1 MPIKIAYGSPAH
13 NFVKT
18 QIVQRK
24 KLSEKKMSEF
34 HKQWNDAEDS
44 MRAYIHERDL
54 DKKRKTNKQYAGE
67 VDYVTLEVPY
77 TYAIIMTAHTYYS
90 SVMLS
95 RAPLWQFTARHGE
108 GQDSVMAV
116 EAVMDYQSK
125 VGNHLPVLYNWLYD
139 LARYSLGVVGCYW
152 DEEEKVVT
160 TMKEVQNSIMGIPF
174 GGMKKVETQEI
185 VKGYCGNKLYNTR
198 VYDFF
203 PDPRVPI
210 WRFQEGEFCI
220 RQTIEGYHNL
230 ISGQQADP
238 DRYFNL
244 EKLKDLIK
252 SDNGEYVDGS
262 PQVNMPMK
270 PGEDAQ
276 APGAGYCNITEAY
289 VRLIPSMWK
298 LGSSNR
304 QEIWCFELANSEVII
319 SARPLGLYHD
329 RFPFA
334 VLEGNFGSEEFAKFG
349 MLEVIRPM
357 TDILT
362 WLVNSHFYNVRKI
375 LNNQLIVDPSRIV
388 MKDLTG
394 KDSRIIR
401 LRPEA
406 YGQDVRSFVTQLQQV
421 DITKQHMTDVNMVEG
436 LIQRV
441 SAVVDNVMG
450 TPQRGGRK
458 TATEVRDASG
468 WSISRLK
475 TPVEYNSSL
484 GFDPLS
490 QMMLS
495 NTQQLL
501 QVERKYAIAGN
512 TLDQAQAFLDVNSQR
527 IAGCYDFVPVEG
539 TMPVD
544 RLAQANF
551 WKELIVQMARS
562 PQLAMQWDLNAMIA
576 HTMKMQGE
584 RNIDRFKIKMGSP
597 EQLQQQAAAGNVI
610 PLPGAGN
617 GTGSPRAT
625 RGERATAGSSG
636 GTI

>member
-1 MPIKIAYGSPAH
+1 MPVKIAYGSPAH
-13 NFVKT
+13 EFIKG
-18 QIVQRK
+18 QLLRRRQ
-24 KLSEKKMSEF
+24 LSQEKMKEF

-44 MRAYIHERDL
+44 MRAYIKEKDI
-54 DKKRKTNKQYAGE
+54 DKKRKNAKTYNGE
-67 VDYVTLEVPY
+67 VDYVTMEVPY
-77 TYAIIMTAHTYYS
+77 TYAIVMTAHTYYS
-90 SVMLS
+90 SVMLG

-125 VGNHLPVLYNWLYD
+125 VGGHLPVMYNWLYD

-160 TMKEVQNSIMGIPF
+160 TTQEVQNTILGVPF

-185 VKGYCGNKLYNTR
+185 IKGYCGNRLYNVR

-220 RQTIEGYHNL
+220 RKTIEGYHNL
-230 ISGQQADP
+230 VAGQQADP

-244 EKLKDLIK
+244 DKLQEVIK
-252 SDNGEYVDGS
+252 ANAQNQNEGS
-262 PQVNMPMK
+262 PNVNLPMQ
-270 PGEDAQ
+270 PGEEVQ
-276 APGAGYCNITEAY
+276 APGVGYCTITEAY
-289 VRLIPSMWK
+289 VRIIPSMWK
-298 LGSSNR
+298 LGDSKR
-304 QEIWCFELANSEVII
+304 MEVWCFELANDSVII
-319 SARPLGLYHD
+319 SARPLGLHHD
-329 RFPFA
+329 RFPMA

-362 WLVNSHFYNVRKI
+362 WLVNSHFYNVRKV
-375 LNNQLIVDPSRIV
+375 LNNQLIVDPSRVV
-388 MKDLTG
+388 MKDLTA
-394 KDSRIIR
+394 KDQRIIR

-406 YGQDVRSFVTQLQQV
+406 YGQDVRAFVYQLQQA
-421 DITKQHMTDVNMVEG
+421 DITRQHMGDISMVEG

-475 TPVEYNSSL
+475 TPVEYNSAL

-501 QVERKYAIAGN
+501 SIDRKYAIAGN
-512 TLDQAQAFLDVNSQR
+512 TLDNAQAFLDVNSQK
-527 IAGCYDFVPVEG
+527 IAGFYDFVPVEG
-539 TMPVD
+539 SMPVD

-551 WKELIVQMARS
+551 WKELLMQLARS
-562 PQLAMQWDLNAMIA
+562 PQLMASWDLNAMLA

-584 RNIDRFKIKMGSP
+584 RNIERFKIKIGDP
-597 EQLQQQAAAGNVI
+597 AQLQQQAAMGNVI
-610 PLPGAGN
+610 PLQGVGN
-617 GTGSPRAT
+617 GKPTAT
-625 RGERATAGSSG
+625 RGERSTAGSSG

>member
-1 MPIKIAYGSPAH
+1 MPVKIAYGSPAH
-13 NFVKT
+13 EFIKG
-18 QIVQRK
+18 QIIQRR
-24 KLSEKKMSEF
+24 KLSEQKMKEF

-44 MRAYIHERDL
+44 MRAYIKEKDI
-54 DKKRKTNKQYAGE
+54 DKKRKNAKTYNGE
-67 VDYVTLEVPY
+67 VDYVTMEVPY

-125 VGNHLPVLYNWLYD
+125 VGGHLPVMYNWLYD

-152 DEEEKVVT
+152 EEEEKVVT
-160 TMKEVQNSIMGIPF
+160 TTEEVQNTILGVPF
-174 GGMKKVETQEI
+174 GGMKKVEKQDI
-185 VKGYCGNKLYNTR
+185 IKGYCGNKLYNVR

-220 RQTIEGYHNL
+220 RKTIEGYHNL
-230 ISGQQADP
+230 VSGQQADP

-244 EKLKDLIK
+244 DKLQDAIK
-252 SDNGEYVDGS
+252 ANAQNQNEGS
-262 PQVNMPMK
+262 PQVNLPTQ
-270 PGEDAQ
+270 PGEESQ
-276 APGAGYCNITEAY
+276 APGPGYCTITEAY

-298 LGSSNR
+298 LGDSKR
-304 QEIWCFELANSEVII
+304 MEIWCFELANDAVII
-319 SARPLGLYHD
+319 SARPLGLHHD
-329 RFPFA
+329 RFPMA

-362 WLVNSHFYNVRKI
+362 WLVNSHFYNVRKV
-375 LNNQLIVDPSRIV
+375 LNNQLIVDPSRVV
-388 MKDLTG
+388 MKDLTA
-394 KDSRIIR
+394 KDQRIIR

-406 YGQDVRSFVTQLQQV
+406 YGQDVRAFVYQLQQA
-421 DITKQHMTDVNMVEG
+421 DITRQHMGDISMVEG

-475 TPVEYNSSL
+475 TPVEYNSAL

-501 QVERKYAIAGN
+501 SIDRKYAIAGN
-512 TLDQAQAFLDVNSQR
+512 TLDNAQAFLDVNSQK
-527 IAGCYDFVPVEG
+527 IAGFYDFVPVEG
-539 TMPVD
+539 SMPVD

-551 WKELIVQMARS
+551 WKELLMQLARS
-562 PQLAMQWDLNAMIA
+562 PQLMASWDLNAMLA

-584 RNIDRFKIKMGSP
+584 RNIERFKIKIGDP
-597 EQLQQQAAAGNVI
+597 AQLQQQAAMGNVI
-610 PLPGAGN
+610 PLQGVGN
-617 GTGSPRAT
+617 GKPTAT
-625 RGERATAGSSG
+625 RGERSTAGSSG

>member
-1 MPIKIAYGSPAH
+1 MPVKIAYGSPAH
-13 NFVKT
+13 EFIKG
-18 QIVQRK
+18 QLLRRRQ
-24 KLSEKKMSEF
+24 LSQEKMKEF

-44 MRAYIHERDL
+44 MRAYIKEKDI
-54 DKKRKTNKQYAGE
+54 DKKRKNAKTYNGE
-67 VDYVTLEVPY
+67 VDYVTMEVPY
-77 TYAIIMTAHTYYS
+77 TYAIVMTAHTYYS
-90 SVMLS
+90 SVMLG

-125 VGNHLPVLYNWLYD
+125 VGGHLPVMYNWLYD

-152 DEEEKVVT
+152 EEEEKVVT
-160 TMKEVQNSIMGIPF
+160 TTQEVQNTILGVPF

-185 VKGYCGNKLYNTR
+185 IKGYCGNKLYNVR

-220 RQTIEGYHNL
+220 RKTIEGYHNL
-230 ISGQQADP
+230 VAGQQADP

-244 EKLKDLIK
+244 DKLQEVIK
-252 SDNGEYVDGS
+252 ANAQNQNEGS
-262 PQVNMPMK
+262 PNVNLPMQ
-270 PGEDAQ
+270 PGEEVQ
-276 APGAGYCNITEAY
+276 APGVGYCTITEAY
-289 VRLIPSMWK
+289 VRIIPSMWK
-298 LGSSNR
+298 LGDSKR
-304 QEIWCFELANSEVII
+304 MEVWCFELANDAVII
-319 SARPLGLYHD
+319 SARPLGLHHD
-329 RFPFA
+329 RFPMA

-362 WLVNSHFYNVRKI
+362 WLVNSHFYNVRKV
-375 LNNQLIVDPSRIV
+375 LNNQLIVDPSRVV
-388 MKDLTG
+388 MKDLTA
-394 KDSRIIR
+394 KDQRIIR

-406 YGQDVRSFVTQLQQV
+406 YGQDVRAFVYQLQQA
-421 DITKQHMTDVNMVEG
+421 DITRQHMGDISMVEG

-475 TPVEYNSSL
+475 TPVEYNSAL

-501 QVERKYAIAGN
+501 SIDRKYAIAGN
-512 TLDQAQAFLDVNSQR
+512 TLDNAQAFLDVNSQK
-527 IAGCYDFVPVEG
+527 IAGFYDFVPVEG
-539 TMPVD
+539 SMPVD

-551 WKELIVQMARS
+551 WKELLMQLARS
-562 PQLAMQWDLNAMIA
+562 PQLMASWDLNAMLA

-584 RNIDRFKIKMGSP
+584 RNIERFKIKIGDP
-597 EQLQQQAAAGNVI
+597 AQLQQQAAMGNVI
-610 PLPGAGN
+610 PLQGAGN
-617 GTGSPRAT
+617 GKPTAT
-625 RGERATAGSSG
+625 RGERSTAGSSG